1 MRSPARELLVRSP
14 DLGALF
20 EPRGVVIVGASSSPE
35 KLGSA
40 MARSLESFPGAVEL
54 VNARGGDGMFG
65 SIAEAVRSSPEVDL
79 AIMCVP
85 ASVTATAVRDSAAAG
100 VRAALICAGGFAEV
114 GGAGAGYA
122 RELDDV
128 IAATGIRVLGP
139 NTSGFFVPGDSL
151 FASFVPGVREFGPGS
166 VAVVAASGGINHV
179 LSFGLQEQGAGVSLG
194 VGLGAGQDVTAPDVL
209 RYLVGHEQTR
219 AVILHVE
226 SIPDGRDLVD
236 AVAQLSAVKP
246 VVALVVGRNDVAEF
260 ARSHT
265 GALTTSWRTARA
277 LLRQAGAVLV
287 DDEDHAV
294 AAAIALSTGR
304 ARPATSPG
312 IGLITGQAGPG
323 LVIAD
328 ALLGGGWTLPAL
340 GRATRDS
347 LAGLLPPLTF
357 QGNPV
362 DTGRPGESFPDVVAA
377 VSADPGIDI
386 VGVYG
391 ITEQVIDLPRAV
403 AAGGSAHGVPTV
415 VAVDGTSADVAAAR
429 RAAHEVRVAI
439 VRGPTP
445 LARALGALAED
456 ARLRAGI
463 AARSAAV
470 ELVVP
475 EPADGW
481 DAEWDEVRAKDLL
494 QLLGIRTP
502 ARHRCGGREQ
512 ARNAFVAL
520 RSPVVV
526 KLVSSDIIHKSDIG
540 GVVLG
545 VDSPDALE
553 SALDSLES
561 AGATQFLVEEM
572 AEGGVELVVGARCD
586 DAFGPVVVVG
596 LGGIAAELLGDVAI
610 RSAPVSPEVAA
621 AMVDDLAAV
630 ALLDGFRGAPAVDRA
645 DLGRVIASLGALVAS
660 GRVAEIEINPLRITA
675 RGLVALDAVVVPRM
689 TNAIGV
695 LQ

>member
-1 MRSPARELLVRSP
+1 VRSP

-35 KLGSA
+35 KLGNA

-54 VNARGGDGMFG
+54 VNARPGEGMFG
-65 SIAEAVRSSPEVDL
+65 SVAEAVQSSPEIDL
-79 AIMCVP
+79 AVMCVP
-85 ASVTATAVRDSAAAG
+85 AAVTANAVRESAAAG
-100 VRAALICAGGFAEV
+100 VRAVLICAGGFAEV

-122 RELDDV
+122 RDLDDV
-128 IAATGIRVLGP
+128 IAATGVRVLGP

-179 LSFGLQEQGAGVSLG
+179 LSFGLQEEGAGVSLG

-236 AVAQLSAVKP
+236 AVAELTAVKP
-246 VVALVVGRNDVAEF
+246 VVALIVGRNDVAEF

-277 LLRQAGAVLV
+277 LLRQAGAVIV
-287 DDEDHAV
+287 DDEGHAV
-294 AAAIALSTGR
+294 AAAIALSNGR
-304 ARPATSPG
+304 ALPRTAPG

-328 ALLGGGWTLPAL
+328 ALLGGGWTLPPL
-340 GRATRDS
+340 SSATRER
-347 LAGLLPPLTF
+347 LTELLPPLTF

-362 DTGRPGESFPDVVAA
+362 DTGRPGESFPAVVAA

-403 AAGGSAHGVPTV
+403 AAGGSAHVVPTV

-429 RAAHEVRVAI
+429 RAARDVGVAI

-445 LARALGALAED
+445 LARALAALAED
-456 ARLRAGI
+456 ARLRAEI
-463 AARSAAV
+463 ATRSAAA
-470 ELVVP
+470 EPVVP
-475 EPADGW
+475 EPAEGW
-481 DAEWDEVRAKDLL
+481 DADWDEIRAKDLL
-494 QLLGIRTP
+494 QLLGIHTP
-502 ARHRCGGREQ
+502 ARRRCAGRAE
-512 ARNAFVAL
+512 AREAFAQLRLPVAL
-520 RSPVVV
+520 
-526 KLVSSDIIHKSDIG
+526 KIVSSEVLHKSDIG
-540 GVVLG
+540 GVILG
-545 VDSPDALE
+545 VDSPGALE

-572 AEGGVELVVGARCD
+572 ADAGVELVVGARCD

-596 LGGIAAELLGDVAI
+596 LGGVAAELIGDVAI
-610 RSAPVSPEVAA
+610 RSAPVHPVVAA

-630 ALLDGFRGAPAVDRA
+630 DLVDGFRGARAVDRA
-645 DLGRVIASLGALVAS
+645 ELGRIIASLGAVVAA
-660 GRVAEIEINPLRITA
+660 GRIAEIEINPLRITA
-675 RGLVALDAVVVPRM
+675 RGLVALDAVVVPRRTSEM
-689 TNAIGV
+689 GV
-695 LQ
+695 LR